1 MTKKKKK
8 EEDIE
13 IIEEPEFGELEE
25 WEEYGFES
33 KEKYEDYLKNSAEDP
48 LYGCGDLL
56 TIKEMKELLQQEP
69 YKPKGID
76 EQYPPVLLLD
86 EKTGKYYTD
95 FFRDF
100 RQHLLLGHI
109 LAVQC
114 IECENLDWER
124 VTGGYSPYALARI
137 NDLCLNPLEWMP
149 IPENFANHHIVTG
162 RYAEECCTNT
172 PYSDDALWDFADQ
185 MREDRAVWFA
195 EHLPTG
201 NDLYAMRSGY
211 PYTRNDVI
219 HWNILTTDYSDVD
232 IAVFDED
239 DPYHLEKEPYLWSL
253 DTFIE
258 NLKFI
263 KKHKGWSEAI
273 SIADKLRYD
282 WTQINK
288 RHLLDID
295 KISEEDRKDFEKFFE
310 SGIGKLSAKWSQ
322 EHYEMIV
329 NGGKKKKKEEHV
341 ENENHSDLLD
351 PEMVKKLAQLGIVP
365 REDAEKPEEGG
376 ETAAPEVAVAETQKE
391 DAVPVPA
398 EEEVVVP
405 TEADFEET
413 FSMRFRRTE
422 EYGRLRHFMEQ
433 ERTEASNA
441 DWARY
446 ALALYEADIFARRP
460 RTFKVWLPRFSMLFE
475 RQASYQEPNKLKR
488 TACQRDITAYLPN
501 WK

>member
-1 MTKKKKK
+1 
-8 EEDIE
+8 
-13 IIEEPEFGELEE
+13 
-25 WEEYGFES
+25 
-33 KEKYEDYLKNSAEDP
+33 
-48 LYGCGDLL
+48 
-56 TIKEMKELLQQEP
+56 
-69 YKPKGID
+69 
-76 EQYPPVLLLD
+76 
-86 EKTGKYYTD
+86 
-95 FFRDF
+95 
-100 RQHLLLGHI
+100 
-109 LAVQC
+109 
-114 IECENLDWER
+114 
-124 VTGGYSPYALARI
+124 
-137 NDLCLNPLEWMP
+137 
-149 IPENFANHHIVTG
+149 
-162 RYAEECCTNT
+162 
-172 PYSDDALWDFADQ
+172 
-185 MREDRAVWFA
+185 
-195 EHLPTG
+195 
-201 NDLYAMRSGY
+201 
-211 PYTRNDVI
+211 
-219 HWNILTTDYSDVD
+219 
-232 IAVFDED
+232 
-239 DPYHLEKEPYLWSL
+239 L

-365 REDAEKPEEGG
+365 REDVKKQEEGL
-376 ETAAPEVAVAETQKE
+376 ETAAQEVLVAETPKE

-488 TACQRDITAYLPN
+488 TACLRDITAYLPN

>member
-1 MTKKKKK
+1 MAKEKEK
-8 EEDIE
+8 EEEIE

-33 KEKYEDYLKNSAEDP
+33 KEEYEDYVKNSAEDP

-76 EQYPPVLLLD
+76 EQYPPELLLD

-114 IECENLDWER
+114 MECENLDWER

-149 IPENFANHHIVTG
+149 ASEIFARHHIVIG
-162 RYAEECCTNT
+162 DYAEECCTNT
-172 PYSDDALWDFADQ
+172 PYSDDALWELANE

-201 NDLYAMRSGY
+201 NDLYAMHAGY
-211 PYTRNDVI
+211 PYTRNEVI
-219 HWNILTTDYSDVD
+219 HWNIITTDYSDVD
-232 IAVFDED
+232 IAEFDND
-239 DPYHLEKEPYLWSL
+239 DPYHLEKEAYVWCSAA
-253 DTFIE
+253 FIE
-258 NLKFI
+258 NLQFI

-273 SIADKLRYD
+273 KIADKLESD
-282 WTQINK
+282 WPQINE

-295 KISEEDRKDFEKFFE
+295 KISEEDRKDFEMFFE
-310 SGIGKLSAKWSQ
+310 RGLDDLAFKWGQ
-322 EHYEMIV
+322 EESEKAVKGEAGEEIDIIKKQEYER
-329 NGGKKKKKEEHV
+329 NLAFADFEEAAALLKEE
-341 ENENHSDLLD
+341 LI
-351 PEMVKKLAQLGIVP
+351 AP
-365 REDAEKPEEGG
+365 REELQVPKEELQVPK
-376 ETAAPEVAVAETQKE
+376 ETAKTT
-391 DAVPVPA
+391 
-398 EEEVVVP
+398 P
-405 TEADFEET
+405 TEADFEAT

-446 ALALYEADIFARRP
+446 ALALYEADIFVRRP

-475 RQASYQEPNKLKR
+475 RKASYQEPNKLKR
-488 TACQRDITAYLPN
+488 TACQRDIIAYLPN